1 MRSSYSCFSKISSL
15 APPCADRQNTCHRT
29 PFSLPMPALTP
40 TTRWPWY
47 CSSYCVL
54 GKTATALERAA
65 KEQRSKVYTLLLQSF
80 VWAIRSLKKNGTTST
95 AVKNILGFVNIKD
108 DTRNHKFK
116 RLEPQCHI
124 SATRSRWKETSE
136 SAVALP
142 HSRECAKELI
152 SALPNYGSKEKFG
165 ARAELLNVLQEKNMS
180 RCGSNC
186 QVDRLR
192 FFFCGQCNTG
202 GYSLGGADFF
212 VFVRVS

>member
-65 KEQRSKVYTLLLQSF
+65 KEQRSTVYTLLLQSF

-142 HSRECAKELI
+142 HSRECTKEPI
-152 SALPNYGSKEKFG
+152 SPLPNNGSMENFG
-165 ARAELLNVLQEKNMS
+165 AKLRNVLQEKL
-180 RCGSNC
+180 RGRGGSSC
-186 QVDRLR
+186 RFDRKIGKKKKK
-192 FFFCGQCNTG
+192 FSCGQCNRCILWHN
-202 GYSLGGADFF
+202 Y
-212 VFVRVS
+212 